1 MTYTSFFLLEA
12 AVFCQHLAPPLSSCS
27 ELAGCFVCFPPR
39 VKFAPSPCKA
49 RRQPS
54 PAGSRSLGLKLFW
67 HPSSLPTKGSVQM
80 VGFSYQNDFILFWN
94 GLPEELDALYFDS
107 DRLRGLPM
115 VRAQSFEDLR
125 FLCCVL
131 GWLFFSRTLEIC
143 KEKTKRRYIFVKT
156 CPSQD
161 L

>member
-1 MTYTSFFLLEA
+1 
-12 AVFCQHLAPPLSSCS
+12 
-27 ELAGCFVCFPPR
+27 
-39 VKFAPSPCKA
+39 
-49 RRQPS
+49 
-54 PAGSRSLGLKLFW
+54 
-67 HPSSLPTKGSVQM
+67 M

-131 GWLFFSRTLEIC
+131 GWLFFSHTLEIC